1 MLIQKSYLDFIE
13 EEDPLSI
20 VLIYMEYATL
30 YTLESNGNKLE
41 VYDFSV
47 ANQVYCR
54 DTAEDIL
61 LAYRELLDKKR
72 RQLDKGFLTPIKVGD
87 KVKDV
92 THNKQYS
99 VIKIS
104 AQGFKI
110 SVREDTEVRIMGNSY
125 YITNEKGEVFTLSRG
140 LKDVL
145 TNTKKK
151 YIKYEHVST
160 SKKDE

>member
-30 YTLESNGNKLE
+30 YTIESNGNKLE

-72 RQLDKGFLTPIKVGD
+72 RQLDKGFLSPIKIGD
-87 KVKDV
+87 KVMDV
-92 THNKQYS
+92 TNNKQYS
-99 VIKIS
+99 VIKLS
-104 AQGFKI
+104 AQGFKLT
-110 SVREDTEVRIMGNSY
+110 VREDTEVKIMGKSY

-145 TNTKKK
+145 TNTKKRD
-151 YIKYEHVST
+151 IKYEYIGT
-160 SKKDE
+160 KKIDE